1 MHLVLEAF
9 SPWWTDCLLDLPVIT
24 MSVIMPKCGE
34 IGSRSAALFNLVLYI
49 FRFKIWAAVVCWYY
63 LLHGWYLCLQ
73 RIGDS
78 GCTFVFVY
86 EVFSLL
92 DLCLERAREKNQR
105 LISTLDPIIK
115 IDDNCEI
122 LFFFGTFRV
131 RTAFTMGTWKLQWCF
146 WRWLV
151 KLFSV
156 LKDLVT
162 VGSIW
167 SLGRPLS
174 AQCDEPSDHAS
185 VLDSCLKC
193 GLAFLNTRTWF
204 SAGFCLQAGFR
215 DFQCEYKNVLAP
227 CFRFGHLICVVW
239 LLLCSENGE

>member
-1 MHLVLEAF
+1 MVNWLSIGFAGHHYVSHHAEMWWNREPF
-9 SPWWTDCLLDLPVIT
+9 SRTFQLST
-24 MSVIMPKCGE
+24 
-34 IGSRSAALFNLVLYI
+34 LYI
-49 FRFKIWAAVVCWYY
+49 SIQNMSSRHGWY
-63 LLHGWYLCLQ
+63 LCLHGWYLCLQ

-115 IDDNCEI
+115 IDDNCEN

-193 GLAFLNTRTWF
+193 GLASLSTMTWF
-204 SAGFCLQAGFR
+204 SAGFC
-215 DFQCEYKNVLAP
+215 LAP

-239 LLLCSENGE
+239 LLLSSENGE

>member
-1 MHLVLEAF
+1 MVNWLSIGFAGHHYVSHHAEMWWNRESFSHTFQFSTLYISIRNMSSRRLLVLFA
-9 SPWWTDCLLDLPVIT
+9 SWLISLSSTDRRLGLHLCLRLRGVLT
-24 MSVIMPKCGE
+24 
-34 IGSRSAALFNLVLYI
+34 IGSMFGTGSRKEPTFNFYSWPDHQSWWQL
-49 FRFKIWAAVVCWYY
+49 R
-63 LLHGWYLCLQ
+63 
-73 RIGDS
+73 D
-78 GCTFVFVY
+78 FVFLRDISGENRVY
-86 EVFSLL
+86 DGYVEVAVRLL
-92 DLCLERAREKNQR
+92 ALVQ
-105 LISTLDPIIK
+105 
-115 IDDNCEI
+115 
-122 LFFFGTFRV
+122 LFF
-131 RTAFTMGTWKLQWCF
+131 
-146 WRWLV
+146 
-151 KLFSV
+151 V

-167 SLGRPLS
+167 SQGRPLS
-174 AQCDEPSDHAS
+174 AQFNEPSDHAS